1 MASATKVQV
10 SPQSDTGAWS
20 TGITP
25 ESART
30 ASEVLQEDLQK
41 HHVYFNEKGFHST
54 FPTQGN
60 NPCLVMEDKRRIKV
74 GMNAMHVC

>member
-1 MASATKVQV
+1 MASATKVHL

-25 ESART
+25 DSART

-41 HHVYFNEKGFHST
+41 HHVYFNEQGFHST
-54 FPTQGN
+54 LVQGN
-60 NPCLVMEDKRRIKV
+60 DLYLVME
-74 GMNAMHVC
+74 NVC